1 MALTN
6 TQVQTIMR
14 GYEEQ
19 QLRNR
24 REQMKR
30 VEEVYEKLP
39 QIREMDAQT
48 GPRAAACARRMLE
61 GDGQARERLRRAM
74 AEQRSRREALLLEAG
89 FPVDYMEPRY
99 RCPECRDTG
108 FVQGKRCRCFEE
120 ARIQMLYDQSNLRR
134 ILEKENFSTLSDR
147 YYDDSRMVPGLDV
160 TERAYM
166 FWAVGECR
174 DFAREFPEKGRNL
187 LFTGGTGVGK
197 TFLTN
202 CIAKELIDRYV
213 SVIYLVSQDFF
224 EILSRYRFN
233 REEQE
238 GTEEA
243 YRYILDCDMLMID
256 DLGTEM
262 NNTFVSSQLFY
273 CINERIEREKGT
285 IISTN
290 LSMAG
295 LRDRYSDRVTSRIM
309 SDYRLMPLYGS
320 DIRLKKNR

>member
-89 FPVDYMEPRY
+89 FPADYMEPRY

-108 FVQGKRCRCFEE
+108 FVNRKRCRCVDG
-120 ARIQMLYDQSNLRR
+120 ARIQMVYDH
-134 ILEKENFSTLSDR
+134 
-147 YYDDSRMVPGLDV
+147 
-160 TERAYM
+160 
-166 FWAVGECR
+166 
-174 DFAREFPEKGRNL
+174 
-187 LFTGGTGVGK
+187 
-197 TFLTN
+197 
-202 CIAKELIDRYV
+202 
-213 SVIYLVSQDFF
+213 
-224 EILSRYRFN
+224 
-233 REEQE
+233 
-238 GTEEA
+238 
-243 YRYILDCDMLMID
+243 
-256 DLGTEM
+256 
-262 NNTFVSSQLFY
+262 
-273 CINERIEREKGT
+273 
-285 IISTN
+285 
-290 LSMAG
+290 
-295 LRDRYSDRVTSRIM
+295 
-309 SDYRLMPLYGS
+309 
-320 DIRLKKNR
+320 